1 MDDDSH
7 PQTQNRIKPKKTKS
21 PRKVKAKADHSE
33 SFVESLKNEWNLFW
47 AGFQSDETSIE
58 IAKKDPEELSL
69 DQLKTLKKTLSDERK
84 KLNQRLETLRK
95 EIEINTAKLDS
106 LKIVGGE
113 IEETLQRLSELNDSG
128 QQISEQLARVDH
140 RLKLARS
147 QETRLRSEIL
157 A

>member
-21 PRKVKAKADHSE
+21 PRKMKAKADHPE

-47 AGFQSDETSIE
+47 AGFQSDDEVAE
-58 IAKKDPEELSL
+58 VAKNKPEDLSL
-69 DQLKTLKKTLSDERK
+69 DQLKSIKKSLSDERK
-84 KLNQRLETLRK
+84 RLNQRLETLRK

-106 LKIVGGE
+106 LKIVGGK
-113 IEETLQRLSELNDSG
+113 IDETLQRLSELNDSG

-140 RLKLARS
+140 RLKLART
-147 QETRLRSEIL
+147 QEGRLRSELL

>member
-7 PQTQNRIKPKKTKS
+7 PQTQNRTKPKKSKS
-21 PRKVKAKADHSE
+21 PRKVKAKADHPE

-47 AGFQSDETSIE
+47 AGFQSDEASLE
-58 IAKKDPEELSL
+58 MGKKDPEELSL
-69 DQLKTLKKTLSDERK
+69 DQLKALKKSLSDERK

-95 EIEINTAKLDS
+95 EIDINTAKLDS
-106 LKIVGGE
+106 LKIVGGQTEE
-113 IEETLQRLSELNDSG
+113 ILQRLSELNDSG

-147 QETRLRSEIL
+147 QETRVRTELL